1 MFYNVFKFA
10 PEQAGRT
17 EFHYTLKHWSWLN
30 VAVSELSRQCMRGW
44 PIADSEELRLE
55 VGVRVTN
62 VDARRCGAR
71 YQMTVADARRELKL
85 ICPLPIVL

>member
-1 MFYNVFKFA
+1 
-10 PEQAGRT
+10 
-17 EFHYTLKHWSWLN
+17 
-30 VAVSELSRQCMRGW
+30 MRGQA
-44 PIADSEELRLE
+44 IADSEELWLD

-71 YQMTVADARRELKL
+71 YQMTVADARRELML